1 MKISLV
7 INCDTRPENLNEN
20 GMSKG
25 VVSRDFLTDGVFN
38 KICFFKGFDIE
49 TILFIDKHE
58 DVLQQNLN
66 YIHEL
71 CDTVVIRKHTNEHS
85 FNDWNY
91 HKALSLASG
100 DIVCHADQDTAMFTS
115 GKEYVQELINN
126 LEVHKFVSYP
136 SHWTPRAVYD
146 ESFGH
151 RTWASTRF
159 FLCKRETLKLHELAE
174 CIREPEWGYRVY
186 GDSPRRCNWTEHF
199 LTLYNSDSCFYP
211 PIELN
216 KGAIFSWNSYSQYT
230 LRRLNE
236 LSYDQVAQWVLQ
248 QGGINYPV
256 DVNC

>member
-25 VVSRDFLTDGVFN
+25 VVSRDFLTDGVFG
-38 KICFFKGFDIE
+38 KIQFFKGFELE

-58 DVLQQNLN
+58 DIPQQTLD
-66 YIHEL
+66 YVHAI
-71 CDTVVIRKHTNEHS
+71 CDTVVVRKHTNEHS

-115 GKEYVQELINN
+115 GKAYVQELINN
-126 LEVHKFVSYP
+126 LDIYKFVSYP

-146 ESFGH
+146 ETFGH

-159 FLCKRETLKLHELAE
+159 FLCKRETLKLDELAN
-174 CIREPEWGYRVY
+174 CIREPNWGYNKY

-199 LTLYNSDSCFYP
+199 LTLINGDSCFYP
-211 PIELN
+211 PIETD
-216 KGAIFSWNSYSQYT
+216 KGVIFSWGNYETYT

-236 LSYDQVAQWVLQ
+236 LPYSEIEKWLYEHP
-248 QGGINYPV
+248 INYPV
-256 DVNC
+256 DICV